1 MAPSYNPTAQR
12 DETWYRAK
20 VGEPV
25 HERVVP
31 YGRALLT
38 REANFHAKN
47 LTRERVYRGVDLQ
60 SQKLAIAALSG
71 AGLGIARLNA
81 IKAIGDTFASRL
93 SKDRPMPGIV
103 VDDSDFELKKRA
115 KKYREF
121 IVGQMRDTEFDALST
136 RALQDG
142 VKLGIGFTRV
152 DDSDEAVIAERIPVN
167 DLLFDRRE
175 LKYGK
180 PRQAIR
186 IQRVARDHLA
196 ELFPKSAEWIIERTP
211 ASLRRKDDSDADGDG
226 PKAGDLDQYV
236 DTWEAWFPP
245 MVPDSD
251 IGRHVL
257 CVEGK
262 TLVSEQW
269 HEPRFPWS
277 MFQLGDPDWGLY
289 PEGFVD
295 LLIGLQHRVNL
306 IVRDIQLN
314 LAATGRGIWM
324 VNKANDIPVEMLAG
338 ASPYKVNFN
347 GPQPPQYI
355 APQPYNVAQMSALDK
370 FIGWMFDLSGVSRA
384 NAESRSTLGAGASG
398 VALDTQYDIDS
409 DRFRIPQANYARYR
423 MHGGQC
429 YLDASARVARRRYEG
444 KGAKRSWVAT
454 TWKSRDAI
462 QQLDYSKVVLK
473 EGSYRLRI
481 EPIGFIPD
489 TRAGKIAV
497 VEQLAKAGVIP
508 QWLVPMLFDEPD
520 LAEANRILLAPL
532 KNCLRKMDLL
542 AEVDEPLPMPEQ
554 YNDIDIELKVSVAFY
569 NWIQCENAGPEIQE
583 RYRTYCDLVTEALK
597 ARGPAAAPAAMA
609 PAEQPMPGG
618 VPLMPQGPVM
628 PPAPIGAPPLG
639 GPMPMPG
646 APPMQPP
653 MTMAA

>member
-1 MAPSYNPTAQR
+1 MAPSYNAPITSDAH
-12 DETWYRAK
+12 WMRAK

-25 HERVVP
+25 HDRLVP
-31 YGRALLT
+31 FGRALLA

-60 SQKLAIAALSG
+60 PHKMALAALAGSG
-71 AGLGIARLNA
+71 MGIARLNA

-103 VDDSDFELKKRA
+103 VNDSDFELKKRA

-121 IVGQMRDTEFDALST
+121 IVGQMRDTEFDSLST

-142 VKLGIGFTRV
+142 VSLGCGFTRV
-152 DDSDEAVIAERIPVN
+152 DDSDHAVIAERIPVN

-196 ELFPKSAEWIIERTP
+196 ELFPKQKDWIIHRAP
-211 ASLRRKDDSDADGDG
+211 ASLRRKDDSDVDGDG
-226 PKAGDLDQYV
+226 PKVGDLDDYV

-245 MVPDSD
+245 MTAESNL
-251 IGRHVL
+251 GRHVL
-257 CVEGK
+257 CIEGA
-262 TLVSEQW
+262 TLVTEQW
-269 HEPRFPWS
+269 HEPRFPWA
-277 MFQLGDPDWGLY
+277 MFQLGDPPWGIY

-324 VNKANDIPVEMLAG
+324 VNKANDIPVEMLGG
-338 ASPYKVNFN
+338 AAPFKMTYQGS
-347 GPQPPQYI
+347 QPPKYE
-355 APQPYNVAQMSALDK
+355 AAQPYNVAQMSALDK

-384 NAESRSTLGAGASG
+384 NAESKSSLGAGASG

-423 MHGGQC
+423 MNGGQC
-429 YLDASARVARRRYEG
+429 YMDAAARVARRHYEG
-444 KGAKRSWVAT
+444 KGEKKSWVAT

-462 QQLDYSKVVLK
+462 QQLDYNKVVLK

-481 EPIGFIPD
+481 EPVGFIPD

-542 AEVDEPLPMPEQ
+542 ADVDEDLPMPEQ
-554 YNDIDIELKVSVAFY
+554 YNDLDIELKVSVAYY
-569 NWIQCENAGPEIQE
+569 NWIQCENAPPEIQE

-597 ARGPAAAPAAMA
+597 VKGPAAPPMGMA
-609 PAEQPMPGG
+609 PAEQPLPGG
-618 VPLMPQGPVM
+618 VPLMPQGPV
-628 PPAPIGAPPLG
+628 PPPMPIGAPPMPPMMPP
-639 GPMPMPG
+639 GPAQMPM
-646 APPMQPP
+646 
-653 MTMAA
+653 AA

>member
-1 MAPSYNPTAQR
+1 MAHRTNLPISR
-12 DETWYRAK
+12 DEHWYRAK

-25 HERVVP
+25 HDRIVP
-31 YGRALLT
+31 YGRELLT

-47 LTRERVYRGVDLQ
+47 LARERMYRGVSIRNHKQ
-60 SQKLAIAALSG
+60 AIAALERG
-71 AGLGIARLNA
+71 GMGIARLNA

-103 VDDSDFELKKRA
+103 VSDSDFEMKRRA
-115 KKYREF
+115 KDYREF

-180 PRQAIR
+180 PRQALR

-196 ELFPKSAEWIIERTP
+196 ELFPKHRDWIIHRTP
-211 ASLRRKDDSDADGDG
+211 ASLRRKDDSDVDGDG
-226 PKAGDLDQYV
+226 PKAGDLDDYV

-257 CVEGK
+257 CVEGA
-262 TLVSEQW
+262 TLVTERW
-269 HEPRFPWS
+269 WEPRFPWT
-277 MFQLGDPDWGLY
+277 MFQLGDPDWGIY
-289 PEGFVD
+289 PDGFVD
-295 LLIGLQHRVNL
+295 LLGDLQHEVNR
-306 IVRDIQLN
+306 IVKDIQLN
-314 LAATGRGIWM
+314 LAATGRGMFM
-324 VNKANDIPVEMLAG
+324 VNAKNDIPVEMLG
-338 ASPYKVNFN
+338 GIMPFKVKYN
-347 GPQPPQYI
+347 GPKAPEYV
-355 APQPYNVAQMSALDK
+355 APQPYNVAQMSALEK
-370 FIGWMFDLSGVSRA
+370 FIGWMFDLSGVSKA
-384 NAESRSTLGAGASG
+384 NAESKSSLGAGASG

-423 MHGGQC
+423 MHGGQG
-429 YLDASARVARRRYEG
+429 YLDASARVARRRQEG

-454 TWKSRDAI
+454 TWKSRDSI
-462 QQLDYSKVVLK
+462 QKLDYSKVVLE
-473 EGSYRLRI
+473 EGTYRLRI

-489 TRAGKIAV
+489 TRAGKLAV

-508 QWLVPMLFDEPD
+508 QWMVPMLFDEPD
-520 LAEANRILLAPL
+520 LSEASRIMLAPL

-542 AEVDEPLPMPEQ
+542 AEVDKPAPMPEQ
-554 YNDIDIELKVSVAFY
+554 YNDLDIELKVSVAYY
-569 NWIQCENAGPEIQE
+569 NWIQCENAPPEIEE

-597 ARGPAAAPAAMA
+597 VKRPAMAQPAMGPA
-609 PAEQPMPGG
+609 ELPMPGG
-618 VPLMPQGPVM
+618 VPLMPQGPVPQPM
-628 PPAPIGAPPLG
+628 PIGAPPM
-639 GPMPMPG
+639 MPPQM
-646 APPMQPP
+646 
-653 MTMAA
+653 MAA

>member
-1 MAPSYNPTAQR
+1 MAPRYNAPIRSDAH
-12 DETWYRAK
+12 WMRAK

-25 HERVVP
+25 HDRLVP
-31 YGRALLT
+31 YGKALLE

-60 SQKLAIAALSG
+60 NQRIALAALSG
-71 AGLGIARLNA
+71 SGMGIARLNV

-103 VDDSDFELKKRA
+103 VNDSDFELKKRA
-115 KKYREF
+115 KDYREF
-121 IVGQMRDTEFDALST
+121 IVGQMRDTEFDSLSV

-142 VKLGIGFTRV
+142 VKLGLGFTRV

-196 ELFPKSAEWIIERTP
+196 ELFPKHKEWILERAP
-211 ASLRRKDDSDADGDG
+211 ASLRRKDDTDVDGDG
-226 PKAGDLDQYV
+226 PKVGDLDDYV

-245 MVPDSD
+245 MAPDSD

-257 CVEGK
+257 CVEGL
-262 TLVSEQW
+262 TLVTEQW

-277 MFQLGDPDWGLY
+277 MFQLGDPDWGIY

-295 LLIGLQHRVNL
+295 MLIGIQHRINL

-338 ASPYKVNFN
+338 AAPYKVNYN
-347 GPQPPQYI
+347 GSQPPTYI
-355 APQPYNVAQMSALDK
+355 APQSFNMAQMSALK
-370 FIGWMFDLSGVSRA
+370 EFIGWAFDLSGVSKA
-384 NAESRSTLGAGASG
+384 NAESKSSLGAGASG

-429 YLDASARVARRRYEG
+429 YLDASARVARRRQEG

-454 TWKSRDAI
+454 TWKSKDAI
-462 QQLDYSKVVLK
+462 QKLDYSKVVLE

-481 EPIGFIPD
+481 EPVGFIPD

-520 LAEANRILLAPL
+520 LAEASRIMLAPI

-542 AEVDEPLPMPEQ
+542 AEVDEDLPMPEQ
-554 YNDIDIELKVSVAFY
+554 YNDLDIELKVSVAYY
-569 NWIQCENAGPEIQE
+569 NWIQCENAPPEIQE
-583 RYRTYCDLVTEALK
+583 RYRTYCDLVTEAIK
-597 ARGPAAAPAAMA
+597 VKGPAPQPMGMA
-609 PAEQPMPGG
+609 PAEQPLPGG
-618 VPLMPQGPVM
+618 VPLMPQGPV
-628 PPAPIGAPPLG
+628 PPPMPIGAPPM
-639 GPMPMPG
+639 GPPMMPPAQMPM
-646 APPMQPP
+646 
-653 MTMAA
+653 AA

>member
-1 MAPSYNPTAQR
+1 MAPRYNPKISTDAH
-12 DETWYRAK
+12 WYRAK

-31 YGRALLT
+31 YGRTLLS

-60 SQKLAIAALSG
+60 PHRLALAALAGSG
-71 AGLGIARLNA
+71 MGIARLNA

-103 VDDSDFELKKRA
+103 VDDSDFEMKKRA

-121 IVGQMRDTEFDALST
+121 IVGQMRDTEFDALSV

-142 VKLGIGFTRV
+142 VKLGLGFTRI

-180 PRQAIR
+180 PRQALR

-196 ELFPKSAEWIIERTP
+196 ELFPKHAAWIMDRAP
-211 ASLRRKDDSDADGDG
+211 ASLRRKDDTDVDGDG
-226 PKAGDLDQYV
+226 PKVGDLDDYV

-257 CVEGK
+257 CVEGA
-262 TLVSEQW
+262 TLVTEQW
-269 HEPRFPWS
+269 HEPRFPWA
-277 MFQLGDPDWGLY
+277 MFQIADPDWGIY

-314 LAATGRGIWM
+314 LAATGRGMWI

-338 ASPYKVNFN
+338 AAPFKLTYN
-347 GPQPPQYI
+347 GSQPPQYE

-384 NAESRSTLGAGASG
+384 NAESKSALGQGASG

-429 YLDASARVARRRYEG
+429 YLDASARVARRRYEA
-444 KGAKRSWVAT
+444 KGTKRSWVAT
-454 TWKSRDAI
+454 TWKSKDAI
-462 QQLDYSKVVLK
+462 QKLDYSAVVLK

-497 VEQLAKAGVIP
+497 VEQLAKAGIIP
-508 QWLVPMLFDEPD
+508 QWMVPMLFDEPD
-520 LAEANRILLAPL
+520 LQEASRILLAPV

-554 YNDIDIELKVSVAFY
+554 YNDLEIELVISKAFY

-583 RYRTYCDLVTEALK
+583 RYRSYCDLVVAAK
-597 ARGPAAAPAAMA
+597 KVAAPAPQPQPMA

-628 PPAPIGAPPLG
+628 PPTPIGAPP
-639 GPMPMPG
+639 MM
-646 APPMQPP
+646 APPMMPP
-653 MTMAA
+653 GAQMPMAA

>member
-1 MAPSYNPTAQR
+1 MVPRYNAPIRSDAH
-12 DETWYRAK
+12 WMRAAL
-20 VGEPV
+20 GEPV
-25 HERVVP
+25 HDRLVP
-31 YGRALLT
+31 YGKALLE

-47 LTRERVYRGVDLQ
+47 LTRERVYRGVELQ
-60 SQKLAIAALSG
+60 NQRLAIAALAGSG
-71 AGLGIARLNA
+71 MGIARLNV

-121 IVGQMRDTEFDALST
+121 VVGQMRDTEFDALSV

-142 VKLGIGFTRV
+142 VKLGLGFTRV

-196 ELFPKSAEWIIERTP
+196 ELFPKSKEWILERAP
-211 ASLRRKDDSDADGDG
+211 ASLRRKDDTDVDGDG
-226 PKAGDLDQYV
+226 PKVGDLDDYV

-257 CVEGK
+257 CVEGL
-262 TLVSEQW
+262 TLVTEQW

-277 MFQLGDPDWGLY
+277 MFQLGDPDWGIY

-295 LLIGLQHRVNL
+295 MLIGIQHRINL

-338 ASPYKVNFN
+338 AAPYKVNYN
-347 GPQPPQYI
+347 GSQPPTYI
-355 APQPYNVAQMSALDK
+355 APQSFNMAQMSALK
-370 FIGWMFDLSGVSRA
+370 EFIGWAFDLSGVSKA
-384 NAESRSTLGAGASG
+384 NAESKSSLGAGASG

-444 KGAKRSWVAT
+444 SGAKRSWVAT

-481 EPIGFIPD
+481 EPVGFIPD

-520 LAEANRILLAPL
+520 LQEANRILLAPL

-542 AEVDEPLPMPEQ
+542 AEVDEDLPMPEQ
-554 YNDIDIELKVSVAFY
+554 YNDLDIELKVSVAFY
-569 NWIQCENAGPEIQE
+569 NWIQCENAPPEIQE

-597 ARGPAAAPAAMA
+597 VKGPAPQPMGMA
-609 PAEQPMPGG
+609 PAEQPLPGG
-618 VPLMPQGPVM
+618 VPLMPQGPV
-628 PPAPIGAPPLG
+628 PPPMPIGAPPMG
-639 GPMPMPG
+639 QPMMPPAQMPM
-646 APPMQPP
+646 
-653 MTMAA
+653 AA

>member
-1 MAPSYNPTAQR
+1 MAPSYTAPIRR
-12 DETWYRAK
+12 DEHWYRAK

-25 HERVVP
+25 HERVVS
-31 YGRALLT
+31 YGKALLVT
-38 REANFHAKN
+38 EAHFHAKN
-47 LTRERVYRGVDLQ
+47 LIRERVYRGVDLAPHKQ
-60 SQKLAIAALSG
+60 AIAVLSG
-71 AGLGIARLNA
+71 AGMGIARLNA

-103 VDDSDFELKKRA
+103 VDDSDFEMKKRA

-121 IVGQMRDTEFDALST
+121 VVGQMKDTEFDALST

-142 VKLGIGFTRV
+142 VKLGIGFTRI

-175 LKYGK
+175 LKYGR
-180 PRQAIR
+180 PRQALR

-196 ELFPKSAEWIIERTP
+196 ELFPKQKEWILHRAP
-211 ASLRRKDDSDADGDG
+211 ASLPRKDDADVDASG
-226 PKAGDLDQYV
+226 PRVGDLDDYV

-245 MVPDSD
+245 MVPDSV

-257 CVEGK
+257 CLDGA
-262 TLVSEQW
+262 TLASEVW
-269 HEPRFPWS
+269 HEPRFPWA

-324 VNKANDIPVEMLAG
+324 VNKANDIPVEMLGG
-338 ASPYKVNFN
+338 AAPYKMNFN
-347 GPQPPQYI
+347 GPI
-355 APQPYNVAQMSALDK
+355 APQYLAPQSFNAAQMGALK
-370 FIGWMFDLSGVSRA
+370 EFIGWMFDLSGVSKA
-384 NAESRSTLGAGASG
+384 NAESKSALGAGASG

-429 YLDASARVARRRYEG
+429 YLDASARVARRRSEG
-444 KGAKRSWVAT
+444 KGEKRSWVAT
-454 TWKSRDAI
+454 TWKSKDAI
-462 QQLDYSKVVLK
+462 QKLDYSKVVLE

-508 QWLVPMLFDEPD
+508 QWMVPMLFDEPD
-520 LAEANRILLAPL
+520 LAEASRILLAPL

-542 AEVDEPLPMPEQ
+542 AEPDEPMPMPEQ
-554 YNDIDIELKVSVAFY
+554 YNDLDVELKVSVAYY
-569 NWIQCENAGPEIQE
+569 NWIQCEKAPPEIE
-583 RYRTYCDLVTEALK
+583 DRFRTYCDFVTEALK
-597 ARGPAAAPAAMA
+597 VKGAAPAMGAMA

-628 PPAPIGAPPLG
+628 PPMPIGAPSLG
-639 GPMPMPG
+639 PPMMPPGPGPM
-646 APPMQPP
+646 Q
-653 MTMAA
+653 MAA